1 MLLDR
6 SRWAEKK
13 GQREREIYSSIYA
26 INGRRVGGKLRYL
39 TLVGRS
45 RWFVLLKLVQAI
57 LSALQVMSIV
67 RALCQRLQACPKSYR
82 LGLCKHVIER
92 V

>member
-26 INGRRVGGKLRYL
+26 INTRRGGKLRYL

-45 RWFVLLKLVQAI
+45 RWFVLLKLMQAI

>member
-13 GQREREIYSSIYA
+13 GQRERERYSSIYA

-57 LSALQVMSIV
+57 LVGSASHVDSASVVSTSASVPKIV
-67 RALCQRLQACPKSYR
+67 
-82 LGLCKHVIER
+82 
-92 V
+92 